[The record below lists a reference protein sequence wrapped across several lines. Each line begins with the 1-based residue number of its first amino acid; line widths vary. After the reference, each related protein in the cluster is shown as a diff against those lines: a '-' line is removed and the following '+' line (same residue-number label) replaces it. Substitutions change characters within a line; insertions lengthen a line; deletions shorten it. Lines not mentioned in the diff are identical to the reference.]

1 MKTKRMKP
9 EFLKRPVIL
18 NAFLRNCKQSDREI
32 ATISK
37 VSQPTITRVR
47 QRLERTGIIKHYMA
61 IPDYNKIGYP
71 FGSVITGQSFSE
83 GSLKELIS
91 KSDIVLKAPCIEL
104 NQNIIL
110 ITMHKTIEDYKEFL
124 KKVKTVISDATISL
138 FTTEGLEV
146 KPLQILKPLQIR

>member
-1 MKTKRMKP
+1 MKTKKKTP
-9 EFLKRPVIL
+9 DLLKRPEIL
-18 NAFLRNCKQSDREI
+18 NAFLSNCKKSDREI

-124 KKVKTVISDATISL
+124 EKIKNRMSGAISL
-138 FTTEGLEV
+138 FATESLEV
-146 KPLQILKPLQIR
+146 KPLQIR